1 MVLRKSRFD
10 TEAKVNSKT
19 SDDKRR
25 ELWGK
30 CQAQETKRSVSL
42 GDRKE
47 KSQRHLIMTKVI
59 FNEEDKIIH
68 QMIGL
73 FASIYNCIQAV

>member
-47 KSQRHLIMTKVI
+47 HFDGKVSVI
-59 FNEEDKIIH
+59 
-68 QMIGL
+68 
-73 FASIYNCIQAV
+73 